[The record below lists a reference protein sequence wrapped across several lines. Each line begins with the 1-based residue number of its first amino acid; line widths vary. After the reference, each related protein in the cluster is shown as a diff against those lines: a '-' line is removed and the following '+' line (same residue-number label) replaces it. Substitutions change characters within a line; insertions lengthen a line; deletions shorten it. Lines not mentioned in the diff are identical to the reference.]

1 MTQNELDKY
10 IELQEKFQLRCEAI
24 CKILKPLNN
33 HYEYLSYF
41 EIVEDEIHGNGDEYW
56 GYGGHESH
64 FSTFPLKFICAPDE
78 EIEKYVSDTLAE
90 RERKLKLIND
100 VKEIEKLKKEKEE
113 YERLKKKF
121 EGK

>member
-33 HYEYLSYF
+33 HYEYLSDF
-41 EIVEDEIHGNGDEYW
+41 EIVEDEIHGTGDEYW

-64 FSTFPLKFICAPDE
+64 FSTFSLKFICTPDE

-121 EGK
+121 EGE

>member
-10 IELQEKFQLRCEAI
+10 IELQEKFQNRCEAI

-33 HYEYLSYF
+33 HYEYLSDF
-41 EIVEDEIHGNGDEYW
+41 EIVEDEIHGTGDEYW
-56 GYGGHESH
+56 GYGGHETH
-64 FSTFPLKFICAPDE
+64 FSTFPLKFICTPDE

-121 EGK
+121 EGE